1 MKSESV
7 PKFPLPSAL
16 RGFIE
21 RESSGGMVMMLAALA
36 ALVLANSAEAEGYFA
51 FTNTPVSFRFGLLFV
66 ETTLKAFVKD
76 VLMVLFF
83 FVVGL
88 ELKREFSEGF
98 LSKRGQMLLP
108 LVAAIA
114 GMAVPALLFVLM
126 NLQHPENMAGWAVS
140 SATDIAFA
148 LAVLLLAGKA
158 VPSSIKILLLAIAI
172 FDDLGAILVIAL
184 FYSSG
189 IAMWPFM
196 AVIIG
201 CMALYALARAKI
213 SLVMPYLLVGV
224 YLAIELHIAGIH
236 STLAGVMVG
245 LAMPMRCPVRTH
257 QHSPVNQ
264 TLYFLHPWVS
274 FFIVPLFAFV
284 AAGVRVPDFSLA
296 TLMQPLTLS
305 IAAALFVGKQLGV
318 FGSCYAL
325 IKSGYCAMPHGAR
338 LMHLYG
344 VSVLAGIGFT
354 MSLFI
359 GYLAFHDAQMD
370 QVKLGILLGS
380 SLSAVMG
387 AAVFAWMAC
396 NERRHA

>member
-1 MKSESV
+1 MYSSKQ
-7 PKFPLPSAL
+7 PKFPLPKPL
-16 RGFIE
+16 RKFLDQ
-21 RESSGGMVMMLAALA
+21 ESSGGMVMMLAALA
-36 ALVLANSAEAEGYFA
+36 ALLLANSSQADSYFS

-98 LSKRGQMLLP
+98 LSQRGQAVLP

-114 GMAVPALLFVLM
+114 GMAVPALLFIAM

-172 FDDLGAILVIAL
+172 FDDLGAILVISI

-201 CMALYALARAKI
+201 CAALYALARAKI
-213 SLVMPYLLVGV
+213 SLVMPYVLVGV
-224 YLAIELHIAGIH
+224 CLAIELHIAGIH

-245 LAMPMRCPVRTH
+245 LAMPMRCPVRGQ

-338 LMHLYG
+338 LIHLYG

-359 GYLAFHDAQMD
+359 GYLAFDDVQMD
-370 QVKLGILLGS
+370 AVKIGILGGS
-380 SLSAVMG
+380 FLSALTGVVVFVIIG
-387 AAVFAWMAC
+387 AQDK
-396 NERRHA
+396 RRA